1 MRILVAEDDP
11 VIALGLAERLRRL
24 GHEPLGPE
32 PDGKRALARARQGDV
47 DLYLFDIDMPE
58 LDGLSAA
65 EALSREGLRRPV
77 VAITGVRDPGLIDRS
92 IATGVS
98 AYLTKPIDDIQLDA
112 AIRLAAVRH
121 AEFLAL
127 EGEVDRAHQALEDR
141 KLVERAK
148 SLLIQALG
156 VSEPEAFARIQRA
169 ARNRN
174 LRLADVARA
183 IIEQRDVIDGPD
195 QHNRQP
201 RRAAPRGRQAPDLG
215 TDA

>member
-1 MRILVAEDDP
+1 

-32 PDGKRALARARQGDV
+32 PDGSRAIARARQTDA
-47 DLYLFDIDMPE
+47 DLYLFDIDMPG
-58 LDGLSAA
+58 LDGLAAA

-92 IATGVS
+92 IASGVG
-98 AYLTKPIDDIQLDA
+98 AYLTKPVDDIQLDA
-112 AIRLAAVRH
+112 AIRLAAARH

-148 SLLIQALG
+148 GLLIEGLG
-156 VSEPEAFARIQRA
+156 ISEPEAFTRIQRS

-183 IIEQRDVIDGPD
+183 IIEQRDVIE
-195 QHNRQP
+195 
-201 RRAAPRGRQAPDLG
+201 RQAHDPDDG
-215 TDA
+215 ANAR

>member
-32 PDGKRALARARQGDV
+32 PDGSRAIARARQTDA
-47 DLYLFDIDMPE
+47 DLYLFDIDMPG
-58 LDGLSAA
+58 LDGLAAA

-77 VAITGVRDPGLIDRS
+77 VAITGVRDPDLIDRS
-92 IATGVS
+92 IASGVG
-98 AYLTKPIDDIQLDA
+98 AYLTKPVDDIQLDA
-112 AIRLAAVRH
+112 AIRLAAARH

-148 SLLIQALG
+148 GLLIEGLG
-156 VSEPEAFARIQRA
+156 ISEPEAFTRIQRS

-183 IIEQRDVIDGPD
+183 IIEQRDVIE
-195 QHNRQP
+195 
-201 RRAAPRGRQAPDLG
+201 RQAHDPDDG
-215 TDA
+215 ANAR

>member
-32 PDGKRALARARQGDV
+32 PDGIRAIARARDGDA
-47 DLYLFDIDMPE
+47 DLYLFDIDMPR
-58 LDGLSAA
+58 LDGLAAA

-92 IATGVS
+92 IATGVG

-112 AIRLAAVRH
+112 AIRVAAARH
-121 AEFLAL
+121 AEFVAL

-148 SLLIQALG
+148 GLLMEAFAI
-156 VSEPEAFARIQRA
+156 SEAEAFARIQRS

-183 IIEQRDVIDGPD
+183 IIDQRDVIE
-195 QHNRQP
+195 
-201 RRAAPRGRQAPDLG
+201 GRPE
-215 TDA
+215 TE